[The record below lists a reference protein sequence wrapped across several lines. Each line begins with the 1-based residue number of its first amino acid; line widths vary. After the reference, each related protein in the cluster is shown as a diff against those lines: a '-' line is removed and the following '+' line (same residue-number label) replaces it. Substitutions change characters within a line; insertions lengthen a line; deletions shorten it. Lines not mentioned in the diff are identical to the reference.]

1 MQVIGSDYILM
12 VQSRWTRG
20 RLLLGGVEDQN
31 GQWILGFNRMLGLY
45 SIFNAELWGILNG
58 LIVLHNKR
66 SDKVSIHTDKG
77 SQSSIVSG
85 LLHVSPVALDF
96 SLSIEL

>member
-1 MQVIGSDYILM
+1 MA
-12 VQSRWTRG
+12 QSRWTRE
-20 RLLLGGVEDQN
+20 RLLLGGVEDPN

-66 SDKVSIHTDKG
+66 WDKTYSTDFVENG
-77 SQSSIVSG
+77 STGICTYS
-85 LLHVSPVALDF
+85 
-96 SLSIEL
+96 